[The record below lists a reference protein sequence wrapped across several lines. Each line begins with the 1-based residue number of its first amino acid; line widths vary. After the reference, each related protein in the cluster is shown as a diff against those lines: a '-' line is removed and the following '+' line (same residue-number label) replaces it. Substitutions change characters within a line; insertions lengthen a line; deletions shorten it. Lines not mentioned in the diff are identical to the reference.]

1 MKIKAR
7 IEYGNG
13 TELWYGVPTWDPSG
27 RTGEMSVKFAYR
39 TADKDRWART
49 SPEVPDWI
57 VWDMLVMLH
66 REGRL
71 LPVLRSLGERVDALK
86 GNLLDDIAGV
96 VSTLEK
102 VIPDTKIQSLGTKV
116 RRSILQKKAD
126 VEGIVLP
133 EEVLKFLADRM
144 DFLYL
149 EASVIRLGAY
159 SSLMGKPITVELAKQ
174 ALRDVIELQKKRT

>member
-7 IEYGNG
+7 IDYGNG

-39 TADKDRWART
+39 TADKDRWPRT

-57 VWDMLVMLH
+57 VWDMLAMLH

-71 LPVLRSLGERVDALK
+71 LPVLRSLAERVDALK

-102 VIPDTKIQSLGTKV
+102 VIPDTKIQSLATKV
-116 RRSILQKKAD
+116 RSGILQKKAD
-126 VEGIVLP
+126 AEGIVLP
-133 EEVLKFLADRM
+133 EEVLKFLADTVDIR
-144 DFLYL
+144 YL
-149 EASVIRLGAY
+149 EASVTRLGAY
-159 SSLMGKPITVELAKQ
+159 SSLMSKPITVALAKHV
-174 ALRDVIELQKKRT
+174 LRDIIEVQKRR